1 MIGIRLFVANR
12 NVFIDAYLVLRSENG
27 CKAKFRFSTT
37 ICCEDTSVHHHYI
50 WWCFY
55 LLK

>member
-1 MIGIRLFVANR
+1 MIDIRLFVANR

-37 ICCEDTSVHHHYI
+37 ICCGDASA
-50 WWCFY
+50 
-55 LLK
+55 

>member
-1 MIGIRLFVANR
+1 MIVIRSCVANR

-27 CKAKFRFSTT
+27 GKAKFRFSTT